1 MDILQSLPPLV
12 TLVLGLLLI
21 VWLILFLLVP
31 FMLESIRSWTRKSYG
46 ELADMNKKLDRLIA
60 LLDQQRV
67 DPSLLVDTRQAARG
81 QPRPETEARPDRSRR
96 EPTISRSAGP
106 SHAELPRPTL
116 APGIQ
121 VAYSRN

>member
-46 ELADMNKKLDRLIA
+46 ELADMNKKLDRLTA

-81 QPRPETEARPDRSRR
+81 QARPASEARPDRSRR
-96 EPTISRSAGP
+96 EPTISG
-106 SHAELPRPTL
+106 
-116 APGIQ
+116 
-121 VAYSRN
+121 